1 MANAPRTGGIA
12 ALVAAATFVIGIV
25 MFVTVMSD
33 YATGDPSPSESV
45 AFLVDNQVAFQ
56 IWNIIIY
63 LCFGIALVPL
73 TIAVHARLT
82 ADSPLI
88 TSIATAFG
96 LIWAGLVIA
105 AGMIANIGVGTVVDL
120 ADTEPSQAES
130 VWSSLDAVQ
139 NGLGGGNEI
148 VGGVWVLLVSWA
160 AWAHGLPKA
169 LNALGVISG
178 VAGVVTIAP
187 ALEDVGAVFGLGLI
201 VWFTWLGVLLLRE
214 ARGETEPDPQL
225 ARGPASGS

>member
-1 MANAPRTGGIA
+1 MRDARKTGGIA

-33 YATGDPSPSESV
+33 YATGDPSPSDSV

-63 LCFGIALVPL
+63 ICFGVALVPL
-73 TIAVHARLT
+73 AIAVHARLT
-82 ADSPLI
+82 ADSPLL
-88 TSIATAFG
+88 TPIATAFG

-105 AGMIANIGVGTVVDL
+105 TGMIANIGVGTVVDL
-120 ADTEPSQAES
+120 ADSQPSQAES

-148 VGGVWVLLVSWA
+148 VGGLWVLLVSWA
-160 AWAHGLPKA
+160 AWARGLPRA
-169 LNALGVISG
+169 LNVLGVISG
-178 VAGVVTIAP
+178 TAGVVTIAP
-187 ALEDVGAVFGLGLI
+187 ALEDVGAVFGVGLI
-201 VWFTWLGVLLLRE
+201 VWFVWIGVLLLRE
-214 ARGETEPDPQL
+214 AGSETEHDPRP
-225 ARGPASGS
+225 ARGST

>member
-1 MANAPRTGGIA
+1 MVNAPRTGGIA
-12 ALVAAATFVIGIV
+12 ALVAAATFVVGIV

-45 AFLVDNQVAFQ
+45 AFLVDNQLAFQ

-73 TIAVHARLT
+73 TVAVHARLT

-88 TSIATAFG
+88 TQIATAFG

-105 AGMIANIGVGTVVDL
+105 SGMIANVGVGTVVDL
-120 ADTEPSQAES
+120 AEAEPSQADS

-148 VGGVWVLLVSWA
+148 VGGLWVLLVSWA
-160 AWAHGLPKA
+160 AWKQGLPKG
-169 LNALGVISG
+169 LNVLGLISG

-187 ALEDVGAVFGLGLI
+187 ALEEVGAVFGLGMI
-201 VWFTWLGVLLLRE
+201 VWFVWIGVLLLRE
-214 ARGETEPDPQL
+214 AHGETKPDLPLTRQ
-225 ARGPASGS
+225 PT

>member
-1 MANAPRTGGIA
+1 MGGIA

-88 TSIATAFG
+88 TQIATAFG

-105 AGMIANIGVGTVVDL
+105 SGMIANIGVGTVVDL
-120 ADTEPSQAES
+120 ADSESSQAES

-148 VGGVWVLLVSWA
+148 VGGLWVLLVSWA
-160 AWAHGLPKA
+160 AWAHGLPKG
-169 LNALGVISG
+169 LNVLGMVCGVTG
-178 VAGVVTIAP
+178 VATIAP
-187 ALEDVGAVFGLGLI
+187 ALEDVGAVFGIGMI
-201 VWFTWLGVLLLRE
+201 VWFTWIGVLLLRE
-214 ARGETEPDPQL
+214 AHGEVELDPPLTRQ
-225 ARGPASGS
+225 ST

>member
-1 MANAPRTGGIA
+1 MVNAPRTGGIA
-12 ALVAAATFVIGIV
+12 ALVAAATFVVGIV

-45 AFLVDNQVAFQ
+45 AFLVDNQLAFQ

-73 TIAVHARLT
+73 TVAVHARLT

-88 TSIATAFG
+88 TQIATAFG

-105 AGMIANIGVGTVVDL
+105 SGMIANVGVGTVVDL
-120 ADTEPSQAES
+120 AEADPSQADS

-148 VGGVWVLLVSWA
+148 VGGLWVLLVSWA
-160 AWAHGLPKA
+160 AWKQGLPKG
-169 LNALGVISG
+169 LNVLGLISG

-187 ALEDVGAVFGLGLI
+187 ALEEVGAVFGLGMI
-201 VWFTWLGVLLLRE
+201 VWFVWIGVLLLRE
-214 ARGETEPDPQL
+214 AHGETKPDLPLTRQ
-225 ARGPASGS
+225 PT